1 VTGAEFALSSDEER
15 RLDSVAWLQGARL
28 RGIQVD
34 LQTRDVALF
43 AVAQPAQVELLC
55 EDALYL
61 NAPDLFGIAQM
72 PRIVGLVV
80 QPLGD
85 ECAVR
90 LEFSE
95 LRAELHLHCRR
106 VVVRKDP
113 L

>member
-1 VTGAEFALSSDEER
+1 MTPPGPALSPDDEK

-43 AVAQPAQVELLC
+43 AAAQTALVELLC

-61 NAPDLFGIAQM
+61 NAPDLFGVAQM
-72 PRIVGLVV
+72 PRILGLAV
-80 QPLGD
+80 QPLGE

-95 LRAELHLHCRR
+95 TRAELCLHCRR
-106 VVVRKDP
+106 VLVRKDP

>member
-1 VTGAEFALSSDEER
+1 MTALSPDDER
-15 RLDSVAWLQGARL
+15 RLDSAGWLQGARL
-28 RGIQVD
+28 RGFQVD

-43 AVAQPAQVELLC
+43 AVTQDAQVELLC
-55 EDALYL
+55 EDALFL
-61 NAPDLFGIAQM
+61 GAPDLFGVAQM

-80 QPLGD
+80 QPLGE

-95 LRAELHLHCRR
+95 ARAELCLHCRR